1 MCPNR
6 EIKYAFC
13 ISFMF
18 RFLFNLHV
26 GIGVPLVQMT
36 IEKVEL
42 LDQVVVRM
50 FQRRKMLV
58 DQIPNVVALVT
69 LL

>member
-1 MCPNR
+1 MYPNC

-18 RFLFNLHV
+18 RFLFHLHV

-36 IEKVEL
+36 IEKAEL